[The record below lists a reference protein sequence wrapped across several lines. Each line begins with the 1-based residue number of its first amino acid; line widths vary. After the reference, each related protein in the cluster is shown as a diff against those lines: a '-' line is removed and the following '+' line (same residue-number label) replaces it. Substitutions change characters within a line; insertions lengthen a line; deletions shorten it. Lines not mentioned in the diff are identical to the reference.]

1 MKSHVKDVYFWK
13 KCCFHVDII
22 IPSIVTKQM
31 INKVVYCGKLE
42 AVNSHVTGNIVF
54 VDQVLILNVNKQ
66 YAEIRERKLDLDKKS
81 KRN

>member
-54 VDQVLILNVNKQ
+54 VD
-66 YAEIRERKLDLDKKS
+66 
-81 KRN
+81 